1 MNLKRNIFDS
11 DVRELI
17 YLKKNKKKIKII
29 VFIYVFI
36 KKKEEF
42 NVVQSQYQR

>member
-17 YLKKNKKKIKII
+17 YLKKNKKNKNNSVYIR
-29 VFIYVFI
+29 FYL
-36 KKKEEF
+36 KKEEF

>member
-17 YLKKNKKKIKII
+17 YLKKNKKIKII

>member
-17 YLKKNKKKIKII
+17 YLKKNKKIKII

-36 KKKEEF
+36 KKKKEEF